1 MILWPAGGINHS
13 LDPLGSR
20 PGIVLPVTQDHVLR
34 NRTAWDGFAEEYV
47 EPGHQAWA
55 SDEPTWGIWGV
66 PEADVGMLEDV
77 EGLDAVELGCGTG
90 YISVWL
96 ARRGARPVGL
106 DNSPKQLETARRFQ
120 DEFDLR
126 FPLIH
131 GDAER
136 TPFADESFDLAI
148 SEYGA
153 AIWCD
158 PYAWIPEAA
167 RILRPGGRLMFLGHT
182 PLVTICSPEDE
193 DAPLEERL
201 LRDHFGMHRLEWS
214 DSVEFQLPHGE
225 MIRLLRSCG
234 LEVEDLIEV
243 RAPEG
248 ATSRLDWVTPE
259 WARRWPTEDVWK
271 ARKRR

>member
-1 MILWPAGGINHS
+1 
-13 LDPLGSR
+13 
-20 PGIVLPVTQDHVLR
+20 
-34 NRTAWDGFAEEYV
+34 
-47 EPGHQAWA
+47 
-55 SDEPTWGIWGV
+55 
-66 PEADVGMLEDV
+66 MLEDV
-77 EGLDAVELGCGTG
+77 DGLDAVELGCGTG
-90 YISVWL
+90 YVSAWL

-126 FPLIH
+126 FPLVH

-136 TPFADESFDLAI
+136 APFADGSFDLAI

-167 RILRPGGRLMFLGHT
+167 RILRPGGRLVFLGHT
-182 PLVTICSPEDE
+182 PLVTLCSPEDE

-201 LRDHFGMHRLEWS
+201 LRDLFGMHRIEWA
-214 DSVEFQLPHGE
+214 DSIEFQLPHGE

-234 LEVEDLIEV
+234 LEVEDLVEV

-248 ATSRLDWVTPE
+248 AVSRYPWVTAE

-271 ARKRR
+271 ARKRG